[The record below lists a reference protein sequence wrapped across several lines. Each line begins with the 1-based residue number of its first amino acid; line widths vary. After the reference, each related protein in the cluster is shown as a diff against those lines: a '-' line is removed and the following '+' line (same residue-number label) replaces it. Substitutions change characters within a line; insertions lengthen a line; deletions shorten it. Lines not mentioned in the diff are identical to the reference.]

1 MPERRGEE
9 GDLRKLFFRGGK
21 GGGGE
26 RGNSPFRGGKATT
39 AVTKREE
46 GKRGWNG
53 PTSSP
58 AWYGAAAGEVY
69 TVQYYST
76 VGGQGHQDYSGR
88 EGRRTAAAAASSS
101 LFPSLSAQRPRKA
114 GGGGCPRPVCV
125 GREREKGLSS
135 IARGGER
142 RERERKASPFLVV
155 WRSAAPFARL
165 ILPFFAKG
173 PLSHEPWEGKEGTF
187 KSSFGCCPS
196 LSLVLFGWR
205 QLLEP
210 SRCWSGR
217 RRGRSG
223 LRPEPRQ

>member
-1 MPERRGEE
+1 M
-9 GDLRKLFFRGGK
+9 
-21 GGGGE
+21 
-26 RGNSPFRGGKATT
+26 
-39 AVTKREE
+39 TKREE

-142 RERERKASPFLVV
+142 REREREEGQS
-155 WRSAAPFARL
+155 
-165 ILPFFAKG
+165 LPCCLAVGRPLCETYSSLFAKG
-173 PLSHEPWEGKEGTF
+173 PLSHEPREGNVQVPF
-187 KSSFGCCPS
+187 RLLSFS
-196 LSLVLFGWR
+196 LFGAVR
-205 QLLEP
+205 LAAVVGTLPLLVGEEEGEERP
-210 SRCWSGR
+210 PPGTEAVGR
-217 RRGRSG
+217 EG
-223 LRPEPRQ
+223 LEG